1 MTTILINDIKDH
13 PPVVRTVDE
22 FDNMPLPLSEEEFVT
37 LEEFKVHMEEL
48 AYKRLGLNLTL

>member
-1 MTTILINDIKDH
+1 VATILINDIKDH
-13 PPVVRTVDE
+13 PPVVRTVNE
-22 FDNMPLPLSEEEFVT
+22 LDNMPLPLSEEELVT